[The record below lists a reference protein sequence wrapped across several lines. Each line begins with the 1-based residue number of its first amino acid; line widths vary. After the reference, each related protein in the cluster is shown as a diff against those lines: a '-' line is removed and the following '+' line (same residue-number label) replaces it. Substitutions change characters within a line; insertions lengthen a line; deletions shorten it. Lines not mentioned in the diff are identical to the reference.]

1 MTKSIVVIGGGTGS
15 YTVLR
20 GLKNY
25 TNDLTAIV
33 SMFDSGGSSGKLRD
47 EFGYLPP
54 GDLRRCIL
62 ALAPE
67 DGTNDFLRKL
77 FDYRFEK
84 GNGLTDHSLG
94 NLILTAATEINGDNL
109 LKAIE
114 DVSKLFRLKGKVL
127 PVSLDNCILCAELEN
142 GTVIKGE
149 THIDVPKHDPSLRIK
164 RIFTEPDAYALV
176 NCTDAIKSA
185 DIVVIGPGDLY
196 TSIIPN
202 LLVKEIS
209 EALQETKAKKVYV
222 CNVMTKYGETNHG
235 KDKNFTAK
243 DFISEME
250 KYIPKGI
257 IQYIVCNSQKAKK
270 ELLDK
275 YALENAYPVE
285 AEKQIEGVKI
295 INANLLNEKEI
306 LRHDSQKLAREI
318 MKLS

>member
-15 YTVLR
+15 YTVLK
-20 GLKNY
+20 GLKYY

-67 DGTNDFLRKL
+67 DGRNEFLRKL
-77 FDYRFEK
+77 FDYRFDK

-94 NLILTAATEINGDNL
+94 NLIITAATEINGG
-109 LKAIE
+109 
-114 DVSKLFRLKGKVL
+114 DVLQATENISKLFDLKGKVL

-142 GTVIKGE
+142 GTIIKGE
-149 THIDVPKHDPSLRIK
+149 THIDIPKHDPSLKINK
-164 RIFTEPDAYALV
+164 IYTEPEAYILV
-176 NCTDAIKSA
+176 NCIDAIKKA

-202 LLVKEIS
+202 LLVKGIT
-209 EALQETKAKKVYV
+209 EALQETKAKKIYV
-222 CNVMTKYGETNHG
+222 CSVMTKYGETSHG

-243 DFISEME
+243 DFLEEIE
-250 KYIPKGI
+250 KYIGKGT
-257 IQYIVCNSQKAKK
+257 IQYLICNSQKAKK

-285 AEKQIEGVKI
+285 TEKHIEGVKI
-295 INANLLNEKEI
+295 ITANLLNEKEI

>member
-67 DGTNDFLRKL
+67 DGTNEFLRKL

-84 GNGLTDHSLG
+84 GNGLADHSLG
-94 NLILTAATEINGDNL
+94 NLIITAATEINGGNL

-114 DVSKLFRLKGKVL
+114 DISKVYNLKGKVL

-142 GTVIKGE
+142 STIIKGE
-149 THIDVPKHDPSLRIK
+149 THIDIPKHDPSLKIARL
-164 RIFTEPDAYALV
+164 FTEPEAYTIV
-176 NCTDAIKSA
+176 QCIDAIKNA
-185 DIVVIGPGDLY
+185 DTVVIGPGDLY

-202 LLVKEIS
+202 LLAKGIID
-209 EALQETKAKKVYV
+209 ALKETKAKKVYV
-222 CNVMTKYGETNHG
+222 CNVMTKYGETCHG
-235 KDKNFTAK
+235 KDKNFSAK
-243 DFISEME
+243 DFLSEIE
-250 KYIPKGI
+250 KYIGAGI
-257 IQYIVCNSQKAKK
+257 IQYIICNTQEVKK
-270 ELLDK
+270 ELLER
-275 YALENAYPVE
+275 YAGENSYPVE
-285 AEKQIEGVKI
+285 VDQNIEGVKLI
-295 INANLLNEKEI
+295 TGNLLNEKEI
-306 LRHDSQKLAREI
+306 LRHDSQKLARKIIE
-318 MKLS
+318 L